1 MILLLNEDQQERVRR
16 IFEEIT
22 QREISSQRI
31 QLHTDLEL
39 LDQITRVNKQDL
51 EEPEQIH
58 PSDRIKKTPRG
69 KTPFKAKNFLGL
81 DIGSQAVKFVEVRR
95 RKGKPVI
102 LDYGI
107 HQLSS
112 QPGIMPTAEE
122 RREALKKVVRQ
133 ILKRNPGRIVTS
145 LSGPD
150 VSVRYLTL
158 PKMPRKELK
167 EALLWAS
174 RKEVPFAEEEIVL
187 DFKILG
193 ERVEDNVSKLEILT
207 VVAKKDLVQTHLSF
221 MKEIGVT
228 PTKLVAFP
236 LALWNLLQ
244 GLQLKGCVV
253 MIDLG
258 AENTTMAFFNEGKL
272 LFVREITT
280 AGNAITEA
288 ISGTVF
294 YEDGQV
300 NLSPSE
306 AERLKLNY
314 GFPKDS
320 SHLKTEQGVPLS
332 EISVMMRPV
341 LERLLNEIQ
350 RSVDYFKERFS
361 LKGIDRIYLSGGTAR
376 LKNLSRYLSQ
386 SLGVEAEV
394 FDPSVYFQSEVM
406 GGLSPQLTGALGLAL
421 DQGKELNLLPEELK
435 RAPQLRLRRRIL
447 TYTALMA
454 LLLLAI
460 LTFLGFLKSYNLNQ
474 QLKRLKAEY
483 KRVTPIRERY
493 LDLKTQ
499 IQYLKKKKEIYSSQI
514 ISNSDACLVLKALSH
529 LVPKEIVLTSL
540 TFGKEPFDS
549 GKKKREGKLL
559 RLNGIVLGEDET
571 RGVILAEFMMG
582 LEKSG
587 YFSSVA
593 LIGNPS
599 FTPPEGMPF
608 ELVCRFNTPEVGRA
622 GAKKQM

>member
-1 MILLLNEDQQERVRR
+1 MLDEDQQERVRR
-16 IFEEIT
+16 IFEEVT
-22 QREISSQRI
+22 QREISSQKI

-39 LDQITRVNKQDL
+39 LDQITRVNRQDL
-51 EEPEQIH
+51 EEPEQTY
-58 PSDRIKKTPRG
+58 PSDRIEEEIPRRKTS
-69 KTPFKAKNFLGL
+69 PFKARNFLGL
-81 DIGSQAVKFVEVRR
+81 DIGSQSVKFVEVRR

-102 LDYGI
+102 VDYGI
-107 HQLSS
+107 HRFSS
-112 QPGIMPTAEE
+112 QPGVMPTAEE
-122 RREALKKVVRQ
+122 RREALQEVVKQ
-133 ILKRNPGRIVTS
+133 ILKKNPRRVLTS

-193 ERVEDNVSKLEILT
+193 ERVEDNVSKLEILV
-207 VVAKKDLVQTHLSF
+207 VVAKKELVQTHLSL
-221 MKEIGVT
+221 MKELGVT
-228 PTKLVAFP
+228 PTKLVVLP
-236 LALWNLLQ
+236 LALWNLL
-244 GLQLKGCVV
+244 LEAQLKGCVL

-288 ISGTVF
+288 ISGTIF

-306 AERLKLNY
+306 AERLKLTY
-314 GFPKDS
+314 GFPEDS

-350 RSVDYFKERFS
+350 RSLEYFKEKFS
-361 LKGIDRIYLSGGTAR
+361 LRRIDRIYLSGGTAR

-386 SLGVEAEV
+386 NLGVETQV
-394 FDPSVYFQSEVM
+394 FDPSVHFQSEVV
-406 GGLSPQLTGALGLAL
+406 GELSPQLAGALGLAL

-435 RAPQLRLRRRIL
+435 RIPRLRLRRRIL
-447 TYTALMA
+447 AYAALMV

-460 LTFLGFLKSYNLNQ
+460 LTVLGFLQSYNLTR
-474 QLKRLKAEY
+474 QLRRLKAEY
-483 KRVTPIRERY
+483 ERVTPIRERY
-493 LDLKTQ
+493 LNLKRQ
-499 IQYLKKKKEIYSSQI
+499 VQYLKKKKQIYSSQI
-514 ISNSDACLVLKALSH
+514 RSSSDACLVLKALSH

-540 TFGKEPFDS
+540 TFSKKSFSS
-549 GKKKREGKLL
+549 GKKKVEGKLL
-559 RLNGIVLGEDET
+559 RLNGIVLGEEEA

-593 LIGNPS
+593 LTQNPS

-608 ELVCRFNTPEVGRA
+608 ELVCRFNPPEVGRA
-622 GAKKQM
+622 EAKKQI